1 MGWHGELRI
10 AYERVDE
17 GSAQR
22 TRAHAEHSGPY
33 RVLKALYPEGP
44 GICHHVLLHPPS
56 GLVGG
61 DTLAL
66 DLELAGGS
74 HAVIT
79 TPGASRFYRSEG
91 EEASQRVHARIADG
105 ARLEWLPRE
114 NIVGTGALAINH
126 QRFELAPGAQ
136 MMGWDLLA
144 LGLPAADAPFVAGR
158 FTQHLELPGLWLE
171 RAVMAADDHLLLES
185 RLGLQGRRAMATL
198 WWACGAPP
206 AAGLA
211 ERAVELAREVIKQA
225 SSEHADAPLAGV
237 SCVHPQ
243 VVVLRALAQQ
253 IEPLAQLLNAARRA
267 WRHALWGLQA
277 HDPRVWST

>member
-1 MGWHGELRI
+1 MAWHGALRI
-10 AYERVDE
+10 AYERVNE
-17 GSAQR
+17 GSLQR
-22 TRAHAEHSGPY
+22 TRAQSVHSGPY

-61 DTLAL
+61 DTLSL
-66 DLELAGGS
+66 DLDLAQES

-91 EEASQRVHARIADG
+91 EEASQRVQARIADG

-114 NIVGTGALAINH
+114 NIVGTGALAVTH

-144 LGLPAADAPFVAGR
+144 LGLPAADAPYVSGR

-171 RAVMAADDHLLLES
+171 RAVMAADDRLLLDS
-185 RLGLQGRRAMATL
+185 PLGLHGRRAMATL
-198 WWACGAPP
+198 WWACGASP

-211 ERAVELAREVIKQA
+211 ERAVEVARDGVKKA
-225 SSEHADAPLAGV
+225 SSDHADAPLVGV

-253 IEPLAQLLNAARRA
+253 IEPLAQLLNAVRRA